1 MPKLAKSV
9 EVVVGGDVL
18 IDGEPFPWHVARQPV
33 SSELDPDGAIVV
45 YLPIMVDGA
54 VHLDMGG
61 RSDAAELGD

>member
-1 MPKLAKSV
+1 MPKLARTV
-9 EVVVGGDVL
+9 EVVADGGVL
-18 IDGEPFPWHVARQPV
+18 IDGESFPWYVARQPV

-61 RSDAAELGD
+61 RPDAAKLGD